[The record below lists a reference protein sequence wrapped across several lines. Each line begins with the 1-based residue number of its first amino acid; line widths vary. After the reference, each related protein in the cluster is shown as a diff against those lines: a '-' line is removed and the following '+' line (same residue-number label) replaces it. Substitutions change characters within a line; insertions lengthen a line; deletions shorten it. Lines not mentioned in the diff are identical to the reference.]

1 MILHPE
7 SLYKHSAVVCR
18 MLCHDVCVVQT
29 LRKIGSV
36 RTDVVH
42 EVALGVG
49 KVQEES
55 RLVLLRFLV
64 MQRKKDLI

>member
-1 MILHPE
+1 
-7 SLYKHSAVVCR
+7 
-18 MLCHDVCVVQT
+18 MLCQDVCVVQT

-64 MQRKKDLI
+64 MQRKKGDLI

>member
-1 MILHPE
+1 
-7 SLYKHSAVVCR
+7 
-18 MLCHDVCVVQT
+18 
-29 LRKIGSV
+29 V

-42 EVALGVG
+42 EVALGFG

-64 MQRKKDLI
+64 MQPKQAISFDLIKK